1 MNLRMLVLT
10 IVLAI
15 SPNLV
20 SNAQEYPSDLL
31 GVWQAISIER
41 AGEQAPPEAVKL
53 MRMTFKKDEL
63 LVRGNF
69 QDEREVSCKY
79 KIDAETKPV
88 QFDFTPPGQKNA
100 VLGILRIES
109 GKLEICMRNGN
120 SSKERPEAFEATKDD
135 SIVLMRFERTKSPTK

>member
-1 MNLRMLVLT
+1 MLVLT
-10 IVLAI
+10 IALAI
-15 SPNLV
+15 GPKLV

-79 KIDAETKPV
+79 KIDAKESPV
-88 QFDFTPPGQKNA
+88 KLDFTPPGEKSP
-100 VLGILRIES
+100 VLGILRIEN
-109 GKLEICMRNGN
+109 GKLEICMRNANKPLG
-120 SSKERPEAFEATKDD
+120 RPRSFDASEDD
-135 SIVLMRFERTKSPTK
+135 SLVFIRFERFAPRNR